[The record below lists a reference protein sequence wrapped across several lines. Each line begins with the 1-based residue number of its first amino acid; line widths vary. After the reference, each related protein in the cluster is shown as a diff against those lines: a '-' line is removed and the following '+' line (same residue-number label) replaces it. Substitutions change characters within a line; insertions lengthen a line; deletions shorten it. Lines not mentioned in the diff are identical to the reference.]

1 MRRHRVRWGHM
12 LCVWVYLPRAEPI
25 LLSMRTWHF
34 SDGRANDNNAFSSDD
49 NHNGDGDQHD
59 ETPVGRMQ
67 VFLRAEFRQLV
78 VQMFVGL
85 LYRVLTMCSNYDD
98 FHDSTA
104 AGLQVLVC
112 RLCKTL
118 DEKVQLGQ

>member
-1 MRRHRVRWGHM
+1 
-12 LCVWVYLPRAEPI
+12 
-25 LLSMRTWHF
+25 MRTWHF

-85 LYRVLTMCSNYDD
+85 LYRVLTMCSNYAEQHCLSDGYYD
-98 FHDSTA
+98 GYGNLSDSNFHEIIA

-112 RLCKTL
+112 RQCKTL
-118 DEKVQLGQ
+118 DEKVQLGQM